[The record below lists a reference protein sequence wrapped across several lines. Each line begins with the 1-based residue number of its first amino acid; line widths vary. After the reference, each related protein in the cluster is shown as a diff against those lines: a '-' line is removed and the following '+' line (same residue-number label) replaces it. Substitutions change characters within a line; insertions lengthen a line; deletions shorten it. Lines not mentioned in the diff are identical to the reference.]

1 MPTRVAVF
9 DNHPVVHRGLTSL
22 LPKHGFIVVC
32 QSTDANQAT
41 KKISESSADVVITD
55 PNLPGKDGLAVLES
69 IYESELT
76 VKPLVYS
83 DRDDPTLVARSIV
96 WGANDFVLKTDPID
110 HLIRGLKNC
119 LLDSS
124 KPQVQSELFQHTKKR
139 MRRQRL
145 PSEENPF
152 GLTHR
157 EIQVFTHLGFGL
169 SNQEI
174 ALSLGVGVETAKE
187 YVQNVMRKQN
197 FNDRTQA
204 AVAAIRNGLA

>member
-22 LPKHGFIVVC
+22 LPMHGFIVVC
-32 QSTDANQAT
+32 QSTDANQAVD
-41 KKISESSADVVITD
+41 KISESSAEVVITD
-55 PNLPGKDGLAVLES
+55 PNLPGRDGLAVLES
-69 IYESELT
+69 IHESELT
-76 VKPLVYS
+76 ARPLVYS
-83 DRDDPTLVARSIV
+83 DRDDPTLVARSVV
-96 WGANDFVLKTDPID
+96 WGAHDFVLKTDPVD

-119 LLDSS
+119 LLDPN
-124 KPQVQSELFQHTKKR
+124 KPQVQSELFQQTKNR

-145 PSEENPF
+145 PNDENPF
-152 GLTHR
+152 GLTQR